1 MELILGYS
9 IVTAVIFII
18 WIVNVVLIY
27 NRNFRDED

>member
-9 IVTAVIFII
+9 IITAVIFII
-18 WIVNVVLIY
+18 WIVNVVLLY

>member
-9 IVTAVIFII
+9 IVTAIIFII
-18 WIVNVVLIY
+18 WIVNVVLLY

>member
-9 IVTAVIFII
+9 IITAIIFII
-18 WIVNVVLIY
+18 WIVNVVLLY